1 MEGSTS
7 VGDGHGWSEQ
17 LSEREVRAVVLQ
29 TRSTAAAAA
38 APRFLS
44 ASVAA
49 LLVHSTAAPSV
60 HSTATAAAAP
70 SVHSTAG
77 AVAAPSVHSTA
88 TATAAPSVHSTA
100 GAVAAPAVHSIAL
113 TSHAYPNPG
122 QKRRYQRK
130 KREAKAAERARGLDY
145 VFTQVHLF
153 CNNL

>member
-49 LLVHSTAAPSV
+49 LLVHSTAAPSSV
-60 HSTATAAAAP
+60 RSTHSTA
-70 SVHSTAG
+70 V

-88 TATAAPSVHSTA
+88 TAAAPRFLSAS
-100 GAVAAPAVHSIAL
+100 VAAPAVHSIAR

-122 QKRRYQRK
+122 KKRRYQKR
-130 KREAKAAERARGLDY
+130 KREAKAAERARGLHY
-145 VFTQVHLF
+145 VYTQVHFF